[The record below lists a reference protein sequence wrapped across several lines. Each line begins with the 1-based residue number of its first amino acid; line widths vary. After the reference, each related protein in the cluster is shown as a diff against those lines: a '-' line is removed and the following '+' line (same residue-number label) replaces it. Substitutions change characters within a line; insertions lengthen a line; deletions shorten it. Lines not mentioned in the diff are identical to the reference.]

1 MPLDF
6 WCYPT
11 SVAPKTICWEL
22 YVKRHIEVSPGKGTG
37 DMSARDEYLLRAA
50 HLLAKAEAQPDA
62 ALKDELENM
71 ARSYLRLA
79 EQAKRND
86 DTDIVYETPP
96 PKDRDQ
102 A

>member
-1 MPLDF
+1 
-6 WCYPT
+6 
-11 SVAPKTICWEL
+11 
-22 YVKRHIEVSPGKGTG
+22 
-37 DMSARDEYLLRAA
+37 MSARDEYLLKAA
-50 HLLAKAEAQPDA
+50 HLLVKAGAEPDA

-79 EQAKRND
+79 QQAKRND

-102 A
+102 AQAQEWTNAVLNS